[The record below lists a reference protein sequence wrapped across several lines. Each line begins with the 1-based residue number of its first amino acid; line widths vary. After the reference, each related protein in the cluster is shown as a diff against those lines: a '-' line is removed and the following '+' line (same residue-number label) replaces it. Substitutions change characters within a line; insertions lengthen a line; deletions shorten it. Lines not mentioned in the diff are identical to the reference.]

1 MKPRLSRV
9 TDDVFRIH
17 FDAMMCIYSGDVVR
31 LYGDA
36 LRLSLR
42 TALSTQ
48 DLVHEGDEEKGTGQ
62 AHEKYEGF
70 QRTSSKGSVSHE
82 SWGGGLSEKGKLE
95 KTRADKS
102 YKQVC
107 ECVCASL
114 RERERASTKRKLGSD
129 FE

>member
-1 MKPRLSRV
+1 LKPRFSRV
-9 TDDVFRIH
+9 TEDVFRIH
-17 FDAMMCIYSGDVVR
+17 FDAMLCIYSGDVVR

-48 DLVHEGDEEKGTGQ
+48 DLVHEGDEETGTGQ
-62 AHEKYEGF
+62 AHDKYEGF

-82 SWGGGLSEKGKLE
+82 SWGGGLSEIKGKLE

-102 YKQVC
+102 HKQVC

-114 RERERASTKRKLGSD
+114 RV
-129 FE
+129 